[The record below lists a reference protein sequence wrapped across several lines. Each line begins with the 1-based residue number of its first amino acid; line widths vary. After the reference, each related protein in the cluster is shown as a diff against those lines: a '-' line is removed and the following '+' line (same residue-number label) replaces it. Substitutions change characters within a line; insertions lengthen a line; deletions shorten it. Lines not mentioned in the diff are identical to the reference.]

1 MNIKTNSKNVNNND
15 IFIAL
20 PGINND
26 GHNYICDAINN
37 GAEYIICEKGS
48 YNKPYMIVESTK
60 NFLNEFLSS
69 NFGDLINSMTIIGIT
84 GTNVKTTSCFLI
96 YDLLKKL
103 NIKSAYIGTLGFYI
117 DDKISDLNN
126 TTPDILTLYNLLID
140 CKKYNVKIVVM
151 EVSSHSLEL
160 DRVYGIK
167 FDYVV
172 FTNLTQDHLDY
183 HLNMDNYLNSKKKLF
198 LNNINSIGITNV
210 DDKYGNEFKTNN
222 TITYGFNSNDYKI
235 LDYKLYLNKVIYKF
249 KYKNKI
255 YKVKLNIPCKY
266 NIYNSII
273 SIIILNNLG
282 FKIKKIIK
290 LLSKVE
296 IPAGRM
302 DLIKINKSYV
312 IIDYAHTPDAVYNVL
327 KNVNEYKKGKIYTI
341 IGCGGNRDKLK
352 RSKMGLISTTL
363 SDYVIFTNDNPRNE
377 DPKDIMFDIT
387 NNLKNTNY
395 KIIYNRYNA
404 ILDGIKML
412 NKNDIVLILGKGHEN
427 YQIINGIKYHFSDK
441 EEVLKIK
448 KALN

>member
-1 MNIKTNSKNVNNND
+1 MNIKTNSKDVNNND

-69 NFGDLINSMTIIGIT
+69 NFGDLINSMIIIGIT
-84 GTNVKTTSCFLI
+84 GTNGKTTSCFLI

-117 DDKISDLNN
+117 EDKISDLNN

-235 LDYKLYLNKVIYKF
+235 LDYRLYLNKVIYKF
-249 KYKNKI
+249 KY
-255 YKVKLNIPCKY
+255 NI
-266 NIYNSII
+266 
-273 SIIILNNLG
+273 
-282 FKIKKIIK
+282 
-290 LLSKVE
+290 
-296 IPAGRM
+296 
-302 DLIKINKSYV
+302 
-312 IIDYAHTPDAVYNVL
+312 
-327 KNVNEYKKGKIYTI
+327 
-341 IGCGGNRDKLK
+341 
-352 RSKMGLISTTL
+352 
-363 SDYVIFTNDNPRNE
+363 
-377 DPKDIMFDIT
+377 
-387 NNLKNTNY
+387 
-395 KIIYNRYNA
+395 
-404 ILDGIKML
+404 
-412 NKNDIVLILGKGHEN
+412 
-427 YQIINGIKYHFSDK
+427 
-441 EEVLKIK
+441 
-448 KALN
+448 

>member
-1 MNIKTNSKNVNNND
+1 MNIKTNSKDVNNND

-37 GAEYIICEKGS
+37 GAEYIICERGN

-69 NFGDLINSMTIIGIT
+69 NFGDLINSMIIIGIT
-84 GTNVKTTSCFLI
+84 GTNGKTTSCFLI

-117 DDKISDLNN
+117 EDKISDLNN

-282 FKIKKIIK
+282 FRIEKIIK

-296 IPAGRM
+296 IPDGRM

-327 KNVNEYKKGKIYTI
+327 KNVNEYRKGKIYTI

-377 DPKDIMFDIT
+377 DPKDIMYDIT

-395 KIIYNRYNA
+395 KIIYDRYNA

-412 NKNDIVLILGKGHEN
+412 NKNDILLILGKGHEN

>member
-1 MNIKTNSKNVNNND
+1 MNIKTNSKDVNNND

-69 NFGDLINSMTIIGIT
+69 NFGDLINSMIIIGIT
-84 GTNVKTTSCFLI
+84 GTNGKTTSCFLI

-235 LDYKLYLNKVIYKF
+235 LDYRLYLNKVIYKF

-282 FKIKKIIK
+282 FRIEKIIK

-327 KNVNEYKKGKIYTI
+327 KNVNEYRKGKIYTI

-377 DPKDIMFDIT
+377 DPKDIMYDIT

-412 NKNDIVLILGKGHEN
+412 NKNDILLILGKGHEN